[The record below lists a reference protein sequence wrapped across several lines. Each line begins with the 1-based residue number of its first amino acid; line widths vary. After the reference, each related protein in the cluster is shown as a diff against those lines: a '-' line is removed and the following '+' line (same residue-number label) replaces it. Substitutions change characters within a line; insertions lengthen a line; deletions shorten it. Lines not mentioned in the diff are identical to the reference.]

1 MLTLGATSSVHT
13 YDPCVCE
20 VLGTPAPCDV
30 LTFGSHFSTQQGG
43 QQVPQQT
50 PQMATQQQ
58 MPCQQAQQ
66 VQGGPVTAGPYVS

>member
-1 MLTLGATSSVHT
+1 MPQEAQISVTQMREGLHGHAALLG
-13 YDPCVCE
+13 
-20 VLGTPAPCDV
+20 V
-30 LTFGSHFSTQQGG
+30 LTFGSHSSTQQGG